1 MSRSPTGK
9 GPGSDE
15 IGARIS
21 LKDASQLPKKDASQL
36 PEGAWVGLET
46 GHLYEAEDGQSL
58 TAVVCDDRQEFVLV
72 GTPGRTTF
80 PQMRQRAREY
90 GIEPK
95 F

>member
-1 MSRSPTGK
+1 MTVEQKSHRK

-15 IGARIS
+15 IGSRIS
-21 LKDASQLPKKDASQL
+21 LKDASEL
-36 PEGAWVGLET
+36 PEGAWVGTQT

-72 GTPGRTTF
+72 GTPGRTPF

>member
-1 MSRSPTGK
+1 MTVEQKSHRK

-21 LKDASQLPKKDASQL
+21 IKDAAEL
-36 PEGAWVGLET
+36 PEGSWVSTQNGL
-46 GHLYEAEDGQSL
+46 LYEAEDAQSL
-58 TAVVCDDRQEFVLV
+58 VAVVSEEQQEFVLV
-72 GTPGRTTF
+72 GTPGRTPF

-90 GIEPK
+90 GIEPH